1 MKSVWPVK
9 DNEMNTAR
17 LNHIDYLKRE
27 IEELENLL
35 DPKTSGQGSIY
46 TTISTLKWRI
56 KNLQNME
63 K

>member
-1 MKSVWPVK
+1 MK

-17 LNHIDYLKRE
+17 INHIDYLKRE

-35 DPKTSGQGSIY
+35 DPKISGQGSIY